1 MDIAIVGTGYVGLTT
16 GTCLAALGHRV
27 RCVDIDA
34 KKVANLK
41 RGALPIFEAGLGE
54 LVVSSQRAGN
64 LHFTDDLADAV
75 RHAQIVFISVGTPP
89 GARGDVDLSFVECA
103 VDDVAPHLGQG
114 AVLVIKSTV
123 PAGTARQIKHQLGRY
138 GKNNPVASNPEF
150 LREGSAVEDFF
161 HPDRIVIGA
170 DEPAAATALVRLYAP
185 FKSRGVPVLTTST
198 VDAELTKYAANA
210 FLALKIGFINEVADL
225 CEQTGGDVSAVA
237 TCIGHDKRIGQAFL
251 SPGPGFGGSCF
262 PKDTRAFIA
271 TGRRFGASQSLVE
284 SLVRSNDQRKTR
296 LANRILA
303 QLREPARSTVAVLGT
318 AFKTGTDDMREA
330 AALTILPLLL
340 KNGVT
345 VKAHDPQSR
354 RSGEDLLPGVL
365 WQDNPLAA
373 VTNADV
379 TVILTEWP
387 DYRSLEFHR
396 IASLMR
402 GDLLFDYRN
411 LLNATDVTAAGL
423 RYVSLG
429 RPIRRPRKG
438 AATAGDW
445 HDIAA
450 APY

>member
-138 GKNNPVASNPEF
+138 GRNNPVASNPEF

-170 DEPAAATALVRLYAP
+170 DEPAAVTALVRLYAP

-303 QLREPARSTVAVLGT
+303 QLREPAAPSPSSGPPSRPVRTTCA
-318 AFKTGTDDMREA
+318 R
-330 AALTILPLLL
+330 
-340 KNGVT
+340 
-345 VKAHDPQSR
+345 PQ
-354 RSGEDLLPGVL
+354 
-365 WQDNPLAA
+365 
-373 VTNADV
+373 
-379 TVILTEWP
+379 
-387 DYRSLEFHR
+387 H
-396 IASLMR
+396 
-402 GDLLFDYRN
+402 
-411 LLNATDVTAAGL
+411 
-423 RYVSLG
+423 
-429 RPIRRPRKG
+429 
-438 AATAGDW
+438 
-445 HDIAA
+445 
-450 APY
+450 

>member
-1 MDIAIVGTGYVGLTT
+1 
-16 GTCLAALGHRV
+16 
-27 RCVDIDA
+27 
-34 KKVANLK
+34 
-41 RGALPIFEAGLGE
+41 
-54 LVVSSQRAGN
+54 
-64 LHFTDDLADAV
+64 
-75 RHAQIVFISVGTPP
+75 
-89 GARGDVDLSFVECA
+89 
-103 VDDVAPHLGQG
+103 
-114 AVLVIKSTV
+114 
-123 PAGTARQIKHQLGRY
+123 
-138 GKNNPVASNPEF
+138 
-150 LREGSAVEDFF
+150 
-161 HPDRIVIGA
+161 
-170 DEPAAATALVRLYAP
+170 
-185 FKSRGVPVLTTST
+185 
-198 VDAELTKYAANA
+198 
-210 FLALKIGFINEVADL
+210 
-225 CEQTGGDVSAVA
+225 
-237 TCIGHDKRIGQAFL
+237 
-251 SPGPGFGGSCF
+251 
-262 PKDTRAFIA
+262 
-271 TGRRFGASQSLVE
+271 
-284 SLVRSNDQRKTR
+284 
-296 LANRILA
+296 
-303 QLREPARSTVAVLGT
+303 
-318 AFKTGTDDMREA
+318 MREA